1 MVIRKKLNITIILL
15 VPLFILFLGA
25 MSKQREEK
33 ESPAVQSV
41 KAQYAERGPYQV
53 GIRNLKTESE
63 KVLEITVWY
72 PALDDDYLDQE
83 ITYRYEIKM
92 GEPFGTVAIAS
103 FDGQAVQDAPYDL
116 SMSPYPLAV
125 LSPGFSIGSTAYA

>member
-41 KAQYAERGPYQV
+41 KAQYAEHGPYQV
-53 GIRNLKTESE
+53 GIQNFKTESE
-63 KVLEITVWY
+63 RVLEITVWY